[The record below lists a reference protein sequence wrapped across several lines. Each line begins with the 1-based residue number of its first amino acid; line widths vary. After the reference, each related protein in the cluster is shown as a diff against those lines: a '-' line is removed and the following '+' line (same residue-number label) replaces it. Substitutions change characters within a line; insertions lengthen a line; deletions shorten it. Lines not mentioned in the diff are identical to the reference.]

1 MEGYDY
7 ITAASDS
14 PMKPKVV
21 KAANDSENLGMT

>member
-7 ITAASDS
+7 VQGSGDS
-14 PMKPKVV
+14 PMKPRAV